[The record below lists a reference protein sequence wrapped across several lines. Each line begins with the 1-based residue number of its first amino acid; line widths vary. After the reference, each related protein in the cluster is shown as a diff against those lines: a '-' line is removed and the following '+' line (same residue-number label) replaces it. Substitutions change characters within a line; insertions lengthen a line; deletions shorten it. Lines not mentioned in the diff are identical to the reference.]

1 MRRKLCDRKNNCRS
15 KDAGKGV
22 GCGNLDCPGNDARCW
37 KDDRNTMA
45 YKTKQREYILAFL
58 QNSGG
63 SHITVAELVRHLQD
77 NATPVGT
84 ATVYRTLEQLVEE
97 GIVRKYVLDGKSSA
111 CYQFLS
117 GEPHACQ
124 EHFHLKCTDC
134 GRLFHVSCDYLSQLG
149 EHLLEHHGFVID
161 HTKTVLYGLCADCA
175 KKNEQARLTA
185 LP

>member
-1 MRRKLCDRKNNCRS
+1 M
-15 KDAGKGV
+15 G
-22 GCGNLDCPGNDARCW
+22 
-37 KDDRNTMA
+37 

-58 QNSGG
+58 QNSEGR
-63 SHITVAELVRHLQD
+63 HITVAELVRHLQD

-97 GIVRKYVLDGKSSA
+97 GMVRKYVLDGKSSA

-117 GEPHACQ
+117 DEPHLCQ
-124 EHFHLKCTDC
+124 EHFHLKCTCC
-134 GRLFHVSCDYLSQLG
+134 GRLFHVSCDYLNQLG

-175 KKNEQARLTA
+175 AKEQKEVSACRRIYSVYRKYLEKQAIKVIPLSAYADIPAQGTPYGRLLSGT
-185 LP
+185 

>member
-1 MRRKLCDRKNNCRS
+1 MKKDCRSRHCFQFSAAAIWIDRKS
-15 KDAGKGV
+15 AGRYAPFPALEGRYHIM
-22 GCGNLDCPGNDARCW
+22 G
-37 KDDRNTMA
+37 

-58 QNSGG
+58 QNSEGR
-63 SHITVAELVRHLQD
+63 HITVAELVRHLQD

-97 GIVRKYVLDGKSSA
+97 GMVRKYVLDGKSSA

-117 GEPHACQ
+117 DEPHLCQ
-124 EHFHLKCTDC
+124 EHFHLKCTCC
-134 GRLFHVSCDYLSQLG
+134 GRLFHVSCDYLNPLG

-175 KKNEQARLTA
+175 AKEQEKKM
-185 LP
+185 